1 MIAQFYMT
9 PGSCSTGIHILLE
22 ELELPFEVYLVD
34 LIKGDQLKESYLQ
47 LNPRATIPM
56 FIPAGGE
63 PLTDYLSISWW
74 LARQHPMYKL
84 LPDGIENEVKA
95 LEIMNFA
102 VSEIHG
108 RGFTRIFTP
117 EKYLNEEEQI
127 VNQLKQQGMDIVVNG
142 FRLIEQMID
151 KVSATSGEGLI
162 FENLSVADT
171 ALFYVEFWADR
182 TGIALPLRCEKHYQV
197 MLERPVVRQVLS
209 EEGYGNLF
217 YQ

>member
-1 MIAQFYMT
+1 MIAKFYMT

-22 ELELPFEVYLVD
+22 ELELPFEVYLID
-34 LIKGDQLKESYLQ
+34 LLKGDQLEEAYLE

-56 FIPAGGE
+56 LIPAGGS

-84 LPDGIENEVKA
+84 LPEGIENEVKA

-102 VSEIHG
+102 VNEIHG

-117 EKYLNEEEQI
+117 EKYLDGDSKLAKELKSQGESI
-127 VNQLKQQGMDIVVNG
+127 VKKSFSLVEGMLYNARRD
-142 FRLIEQMID
+142 
-151 KVSATSGEGLI
+151 SEGLI
-162 FENLSVADT
+162 FENLSIADT
-171 ALFYVEFWADR
+171 ALFYVEFWANR
-182 TGIALPLRCEKHYQV
+182 IGMELPDRCEDHLQT
-197 MLERPVVRQVLS
+197 MLKRPVVRQVLI
-209 EEGYGNLF
+209 EEGYGKLF